1 MRNEEWVGYKNDLE
15 NYIAVSKKGK
25 NRVEVNGREYL
36 WWVFDEHDQTTFD
49 GVQVKVVSSDQTHI
63 FQYGLQQL
71 DGDRQVVFA
80 LRDYKRLVSLT
91 MSPKFENADG
101 IITKSG
107 IKRLIDWCLKGDC
120 QVDYAWDTGSN
131 QLSSEEK
138 INLLSQL
145 RQMVTEGR
153 ND

>member
-1 MRNEEWVGYKNDLE
+1 M
-15 NYIAVSKKGK
+15 AVSKKGK
-25 NRVEVNGREYL
+25 NRVEWNGREYL
-36 WWVFDEHDQTTFD
+36 WWVFNEHDQTTFD
-49 GVQVKVVSSDQTHI
+49 GVQVKIVASDQTHF

-71 DGDRQVVFA
+71 DGDRIVVFGV
-80 LRDYKRLVSLT
+80 RDYKHLVSLT

-107 IKRLIDWCLKGDC
+107 IKRLIDWSLTGDC

-138 INLLSQL
+138 INLLSHL
-145 RQMVTEGR
+145 RQTVTEGG